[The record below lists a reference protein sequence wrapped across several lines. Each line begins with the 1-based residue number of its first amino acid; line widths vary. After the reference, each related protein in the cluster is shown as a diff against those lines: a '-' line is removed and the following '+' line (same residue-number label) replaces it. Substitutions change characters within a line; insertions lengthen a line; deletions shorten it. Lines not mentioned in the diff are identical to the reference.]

1 MYTPPATCTDPH
13 NASLIPSKNASTNSR
28 FDHQQRVRRHLVCV
42 SEVADISADE
52 GGVVV
57 CGRGGI
63 SVGIEGELGVA
74 EVEGAA
80 DSRRNPGEPKSP
92 SADRYAQE
100 TENPSAT
107 PTRHPIRRF

>member
-1 MYTPPATCTDPH
+1 M
-13 NASLIPSKNASTNSR
+13 
-28 FDHQQRVRRHLVCV
+28 RRHLVCV

-63 SVGIEGELGVA
+63 SVGIEGELEVA

-80 DSRRNPGEPKSP
+80 DSRRNPRRTQIPILGSVRAGNPKSKCNTHLTSNTSIP
-92 SADRYAQE
+92 AVKIES
-100 TENPSAT
+100 SSS
-107 PTRHPIRRF
+107 